1 MKIFI
6 EKVQREATFINIID
20 IFFFFNFK
28 FDTHSLNSDSD
39 INSLFQKAL
48 QPHIPTSWLTTKLWQ
63 GQVKKQETTIR

>member
-48 QPHIPTSWLTTKLWQ
+48 QPHIPTS
-63 GQVKKQETTIR
+63 